1 MRKLIYIIALL
12 AGGLTFAQ
20 NGDNSPVKAFF
31 TADGPGKVAI
41 GGRGR
46 FLGIVTSL
54 DQDAACSGP
63 LTNTQGETY
72 YTGGIWCIL
81 RNPDIGHV
89 VFNVSGYIELT
100 KGTGGNTSGTARKF
114 SIPRDESINGVDS
127 VHHKTIYGQSAPQG
141 GITFSGGQF
150 SITGKYDP
158 IDGDNLIVRYIRSR
172 PIYDRYGNIPSVI
185 DETTDDALT
194 WAFRV
199 KGGDSVMVDHC
210 SFSWS
215 WDKVFGSAIDENDVP
230 NGATLYKHTYQ
241 FNLMGDGH
249 TGSYTSI
256 NPNQANDPELYVDA
270 IAYHKNIMYASN
282 RTPNFAFNGDGEIMG
297 NVIFDTPFKY
307 TRSYHDIRV
316 RHIGN
321 WFEEPSGDLEFN
333 WIQDSDNSVPLI
345 HSSGNRAI
353 GTVNRTEFGQTYTAT
368 VNFDGTP
375 GQLNKEF
382 WTDDFQAGYTVID
395 NANWSATDFTFAW
408 TNESEWTAQ
417 QAYDSLVVAGNV
429 GAYQYLD
436 NDGYPQT
443 YRDSYDQDVLD
454 NIAAGTRDSRWMDP
468 TTWLAQKPVLP
479 TNTRP
484 GTYDTD
490 NDGMADAW
498 EIREYGNLNQGYS
511 GDFDSDGYQ
520 NIEEYMNQVD
530 GITADPPTPP
540 GPPNPTNSAV
550 NLSGRIRTGSGS
562 KVIVN

>member
-1 MRKLIYIIALL
+1 MRKLLCILL
-12 AGGLTFAQ
+12 LFSLPAIGQ
-20 NGDNSPVKAFF
+20 NGNNAPVKAFF

-46 FLGIVTSL
+46 ALGIVTSL
-54 DQDAACSGP
+54 DQDAACSGA

-81 RNPDIGHV
+81 RNPNIGHV

-100 KGTGGNTSGTARKF
+100 KGTGSNTSGTARKF
-114 SIPRDESINGVDS
+114 SIPRDGSISGVDS

-141 GITFSGGQF
+141 GITFSGGQLR
-150 SITGKYDP
+150 IAGKYDP

-185 DETTDDALT
+185 DNTTDDALT
-194 WAFRV
+194 WAFAV

-215 WDKVFGSAIDENDVP
+215 WDKVFGSLLDNNDIP
-230 NGATLYKHTYQ
+230 GGATLYKHTYQ

-249 TGSYTSI
+249 TGSFTTA
-256 NPNQANDPELYVDA
+256 NANLANDPELYMDA

-282 RTPNFAFNGDGEIMG
+282 RSPNFAFNGDGEIMG
-297 NVIFDTPFKY
+297 NVIFDIPYKY
-307 TRSYHDIRV
+307 TRSFHDIRV

-321 WFEEPSGDLEFN
+321 YYLEPSGDLEFN
-333 WIQDSDNSVPLI
+333 WIEDSDASTPVI
-345 HSSGNRAI
+345 HSSGNYAV
-353 GTVNRTEFGQTYTAT
+353 GTVNRDGVYVQA
-368 VNFDGTP
+368 VNFDGTV
-375 GQLNKEF
+375 GQLNKEL
-382 WTDDFQAGYTVID
+382 WTDNFQGAVNLID

-436 NDGYPQT
+436 DNGVPQV
-443 YRDSYDQDVLD
+443 YRDTYDQDVLD
-454 NIAAGTRDSRWMDP
+454 NIAAGTRDARWMDP
-468 TTWLAQKPVLP
+468 TTWLTQKPTLP

-498 EIREYGNLNQGYS
+498 EVREYGDLTQGYS

-530 GITADPPTPP
+530 GVTGDPATPP
-540 GPPNPTNSAV
+540 GPSNPTNAAV
-550 NLSGRIRTGSGS
+550 NLAGRIRAAGGS